1 MKVLVTGG
9 AGFVGSTVVSAMAA
23 HGHEVYVV
31 DDLSSGKLP
40 NLEEVRRTARITF
53 HRFDICSEQIA
64 DLMDQ
69 VRPEVVCN
77 LAAQPGVPA
86 SVADPIH
93 DANVNVI
100 GLLRVL
106 GACVGAGVRKV
117 VHASSG
123 GTIYGAQRKLPITER
138 ATGRPESP
146 YGITKRSGEDYLRF
160 FAKEHGLEF
169 TSLALANVYGPKQD
183 AHGESGVVA
192 IFATHLAAGRQP
204 RIDGTGDQ
212 TRDFVYVDDV
222 ADAFVKA
229 ADAASGETVNI
240 GTGVETSINEIYAHL
255 ADAAGMAHEPE
266 RGPARPGDLMR
277 NALDPS
283 KAAKVLGWQP
293 WTSLADGLRAT
304 YEWFASHRD

>member
-9 AGFVGSTVVSAMAA
+9 AGFVGSAVVSALAA
-23 HGHEVYVV
+23 HGNEVYVV

-40 NLEEVRRTARITF
+40 NLDEVRRTGPMTF
-53 HRFDICSEQIA
+53 HRFDICSEQV
-64 DLMDQ
+64 DQLFDQ
-69 VRPEVVCN
+69 VRPEVVCH

-93 DANVNVI
+93 DARVNVI

-106 GACVGAGVRKV
+106 GACVRSGTRKI

-123 GTIYGAQRKLPITER
+123 GTIYGTQRKLPITER

-160 FAKEHGLEF
+160 FDKEHGLEF

-192 IFATHLAAGRQP
+192 IFATRLAAGRQP

-229 ADAASGETVNI
+229 TEKGSGQTINI
-240 GTGVETSINEIYAHL
+240 GTGVETSINEIYRLL
-255 ADAAGMAHEPE
+255 ADAAGVAHEPE
-266 RGPARPGDLMR
+266 RGPARPGDLLR

-283 KAAKVLGWQP
+283 KADKMLGWRP
-293 WTSLADGLRAT
+293 WTPLAEGLRAT
-304 YEWFASHRD
+304 FEWFASAGG